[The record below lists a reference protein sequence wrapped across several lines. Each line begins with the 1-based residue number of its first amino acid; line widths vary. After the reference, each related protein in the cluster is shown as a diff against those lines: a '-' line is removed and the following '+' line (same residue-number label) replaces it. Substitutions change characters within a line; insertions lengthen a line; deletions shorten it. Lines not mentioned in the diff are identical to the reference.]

1 MSQRKAQKKRRPR
14 TRFKVVAEKAR
25 GSTVKGK
32 IPKKSRAPRNAAPAP
47 GVNEQSPGA
56 DLENIEPPTVDSLR
70 TVAARSIDQTRE
82 SFERSANAA
91 NAAFER
97 WADSLDEIGQEF
109 VAMNRKFFEAAAR
122 NIDTNFDL
130 ATSLSRARNAAEV
143 MEAQAA
149 YWRKRFGEVRMQA
162 EELRATLQTT
172 TVRALERS
180 SRMNPGIKR

>member
-1 MSQRKAQKKRRPR
+1 MPKRKSQKKPRPR
-14 TRFKVVAEKAR
+14 TRFKVVTEKAR
-25 GSTVKGK
+25 GSTVKGAV
-32 IPKKSRAPRNAAPAP
+32 PKTSRAPRNAAPS
-47 GVNEQSPGA
+47 VNEKSPGA
-56 DLENIEPPTVDSLR
+56 DLENIEAPNVDSLR
-70 TVAARSIDQTRE
+70 TVAQRSIDQTRE

-91 NAAFER
+91 NAALER
-97 WADSLDEIGQEF
+97 WADSLDEIGQEI
-109 VAMNRKFFEAAAR
+109 VAINRKFFEAATR
-122 NIDTNFDL
+122 NIETNFDL

-180 SRMNPGIKR
+180 SRMNPGIKK